1 MREEW
6 IVADKHLSNISISS
20 NPNNEPVSIVG
31 DSDHLKCVGI
41 GTDAAVFQSIEVPAY
56 AFKMYANDKIEK
68 IHIEK
73 KVYERLGDSPYF
85 SSCFGDKDN
94 YLVLSFE
101 EGTTLYDCL
110 LEGIPIPKQVIE
122 DVDHARE
129 YARQKGLN
137 PRDIHLKNILLQNGR
152 AKIIDV
158 SEYVQPGNDLR
169 WEHLKKGYDHYY
181 PLIEGKKVPLQLIEK
196 IRKRYNDRGKKS
208 PTFEAFMDHTTRL
221 LQRLGHKKKILN
233 K

>member
-1 MREEW
+1 MGEEW
-6 IVADKHLSNISISS
+6 IVAHKHLSKISISS
-20 NPNNEPVSIVG
+20 NPNNEPVSING
-31 DSDHLKCVGI
+31 YSDHLKIIGI
-41 GTDAAVFQSIEVPAY
+41 GTDAAVFQSIDVPAY
-56 AFKMYANDKIEK
+56 VFKMYANDKVQK

-73 KVYERLGDSPYF
+73 KVYELLEDSPYY
-85 SSCFGDKDN
+85 STCFGYKDN
-94 YLVLSFE
+94 YLVLNFE
-101 EGTTLYDCL
+101 KGTTLYDCL

-122 DVDHARE
+122 DVDQARE

-169 WEHLKKGYDHYY
+169 WEHLKEGYDHYY
-181 PLIEGKKVPLQLIEK
+181 HFIEGKKVPLQLIEK
-196 IRKRYNDRGKKS
+196 IRKRYNDRS
-208 PTFEAFMDHTTRL
+208 NQFFTFEAFMDHTTRL
-221 LQRLGHKKKILN
+221 LQRLGNKREILN